1 MCGRYSLSSDGDALV
16 EEFGVTD
23 LAAWSPRFNIA
34 PSQAVLVLV
43 RNGEALEATS
53 FYWGL
58 VPAWAKDR
66 KMQSRL
72 INARAESVAEK
83 PSFHSAFRRR
93 RCLVLANGYYEWVK
107 RNNEKQPYYIHLQ
120 SHRPFAFAGLWE
132 KWLDENGTPY
142 LSCSII
148 TCAANERLTAL
159 HQRMPVV
166 LPKSTHATW
175 LQSETDRQTLID
187 LLKPAAN
194 DAFNAIAVS
203 RFVNAP
209 NHEGP
214 DCIKPLQ
221 S

>member
-1 MCGRYSLSSDGDALV
+1 MCGRYSLSSDGEALV
-16 EEFGVTD
+16 EEFGVND

-34 PSQAVLVLV
+34 PSQAVPVLV
-43 RNGEALEATS
+43 RNGDSLETTS

>member
-1 MCGRYSLSSDGDALV
+1 MCGRYSLSSDGEALV
-16 EEFGVTD
+16 EEFGVND

-83 PSFHSAFRRR
+83 PSFRSAFRRR

-120 SHRPFAFAGLWE
+120 SRRPFAFAGLWE

-175 LQSETDRQTLID
+175 LQSETDSQTLID

>member
-34 PSQAVLVLV
+34 PSQAVPVLV

-83 PSFHSAFRRR
+83 PSFRSAFRRR

-120 SHRPFAFAGLWE
+120 SRRPFAFAGLWE

>member
-34 PSQAVLVLV
+34 PSQAVPVLV

-83 PSFHSAFRRR
+83 PSFRRAFRRR

-175 LQSETDRQTLID
+175 LQSETDRQTLIE

>member
-1 MCGRYSLSSDGDALV
+1 MCGRYSLSSDGEALV
-16 EEFGVTD
+16 EEFGVND

-34 PSQAVLVLV
+34 PSQAVPVLV
-43 RNGEALEATS
+43 RNGESLEATS

-83 PSFHSAFRRR
+83 PSFRRAFRRR

-166 LPKSTHATW
+166 LPKSTHTTW

>member
-1 MCGRYSLSSDGDALV
+1 MCGRYSLSSDGEALV
-16 EEFGVTD
+16 EEFGVND

-34 PSQAVLVLV
+34 PSQAVPVLV
-43 RNGEALEATS
+43 RNGESLEATS

-83 PSFHSAFRRR
+83 PSFRSAFRRR

-107 RNNEKQPYYIHLQ
+107 RNNEKQPYYIYLQ

-175 LQSETDRQTLID
+175 LQSETDSQTLID

>member
-1 MCGRYSLSSDGDALV
+1 MCGRYSLSSDGEALV
-16 EEFGVTD
+16 EEFGVND

-34 PSQAVLVLV
+34 PSQAVPVLV

-83 PSFHSAFRRR
+83 PSFRSAFRRR

>member
-1 MCGRYSLSSDGDALV
+1 MCGRYSLSSNGEALV
-16 EEFGVTD
+16 KEFGVND

-34 PSQAVLVLV
+34 PSQAVPVLV

-83 PSFHSAFRRR
+83 PSFRSAFRRR

>member
-1 MCGRYSLSSDGDALV
+1 MCGRYSLSSDGEALV
-16 EEFGVTD
+16 EEFGVND

-34 PSQAVLVLV
+34 PSQAVPVLV
-43 RNGEALEATS
+43 RSGEALEATS

-83 PSFHSAFRRR
+83 PSFRSAFRRR

>member
-1 MCGRYSLSSDGDALV
+1 MCGRYSLSSDGEALV
-16 EEFGVTD
+16 EEFGVND

-34 PSQAVLVLV
+34 PSQAVPVLV
-43 RNGEALEATS
+43 HNGDSLEATS

-83 PSFHSAFRRR
+83 PSFRSAFRRR

-166 LPKSTHATW
+166 LPKPTHATW
-175 LQSETDRQTLID
+175 LQSETDSQTLID

>member
-34 PSQAVLVLV
+34 PSQAVPVLV

-175 LQSETDRQTLID
+175 LQSETDRQTLIE

>member
-1 MCGRYSLSSDGDALV
+1 
-16 EEFGVTD
+16 
-23 LAAWSPRFNIA
+23 
-34 PSQAVLVLV
+34 
-43 RNGEALEATS
+43 
-53 FYWGL
+53 
-58 VPAWAKDR
+58 
-66 KMQSRL
+66 
-72 INARAESVAEK
+72 
-83 PSFHSAFRRR
+83 
-93 RCLVLANGYYEWVK
+93 
-107 RNNEKQPYYIHLQ
+107 
-120 SHRPFAFAGLWE
+120 
-132 KWLDENGTPY
+132 
-142 LSCSII
+142 
-148 TCAANERLTAL
+148 LTAL